1 MTKQE
6 LHAQYGPKLVCPLP
20 GPKARAAVEA
30 DHRLISPSY
39 TRSYPLVA
47 KRGRGVRIEDA
58 DGNEFLDFAAGIAV
72 VSTGHCHPEV
82 VAAIQKQAAELIHI
96 SGTDFY
102 NELLT
107 DLAERLSAVAPMP
120 GPHRFFYGN
129 SGAEA
134 IECAL
139 KLARYHTGRQ
149 QIISFFGA
157 FHGRTMGALSLTGSK
172 PQQKRRFSPL
182 VPGVT
187 HVRYPYVYRGCT
199 AARRKRK
206 PSAWAAR
213 ATSRRN
219 SSRPSCRRKRWPR
232 SSSSL
237 SRARAD
243 LCRRPTNFLR
253 ELRAICDRHGI
264 LLVADEVQCGCGR
277 TGKWWAIEHSGVE
290 PDIVCMAKGIAS
302 GMPLGV
308 CMTRAEIMDWAPGSH
323 ASTFGGNPVSIAAAL
338 ATMDIIEREAIANA
352 ARVGEFMLERV
363 RGWKHSHRSVGDVRG
378 RGLMIGIEIVKDKA
392 TREPAAELRN
402 RIETLAF
409 ERGLMI
415 LGCGETSLRLS
426 PAAHRQQ
433 GGSYGGARHSGRGAD
448 GGGEGIRTERGCGR
462 RRPELR
468 TVSAWIAGK
477 MEPAQRVCRVA
488 AASAAQSV
496 DCVQSVD

>member
-1 MTKQE
+1 MTNQE
-6 LHAQYGPKLVCPLP
+6 MHEKYGPKLVCQLP

-47 KRGRGVRIEDA
+47 KRGRGARIEDV

-102 NELLT
+102 NEHLT

-139 KLARYHTGRQ
+139 KVARYHTGRQ
-149 QIISFFGA
+149 QVISFFGA

-172 PQQKRRFSPL
+172 PQQKRRFAPL

-187 HVRYPYVYRGCT
+187 HVPYPYAYRGCT
-199 AARRKRK
+199 GGPQDEEVFSLGCARYIEEKLFKTILPPEEVAAIFVE
-206 PSAWAAR
+206 PIQGEGGYVPAPA
-213 ATSRRN
+213 
-219 SSRPSCRRKRWPR
+219 
-232 SSSSL
+232 
-237 SRARAD
+237 
-243 LCRRPTNFLR
+243 NFLR

-264 LLVADEVQCGCGR
+264 LLVSDEVQCGMGR
-277 TGKWWAIEHSGVE
+277 TGKWWAIEDSGVE
-290 PDIVCMAKGIAS
+290 PDIVCLAKGIAS

-308 CMTRAEIMDWAPGSH
+308 CMARAEIMDWVPGSH

-338 ATMDIIEREAIANA
+338 ATMDIIEREGLANA
-352 ARVGEFMLERV
+352 VRVGEFILERV
-363 RGWKHSHRSVGDVRG
+363 RGWKQSHPSVGDVRG

-392 TREPAAELRN
+392 TREPAAALRN
-402 RIETLAF
+402 RVEILAF
-409 ERGLMI
+409 ERGLML

-426 PAAHRQQ
+426 PPLIVSKEEA
-433 GGSYGGARHSGRGAD
+433 
-448 GGGEGIRTERGCGR
+448 
-462 RRPELR
+462 
-468 TVSAWIAGK
+468 TVALDILEESLAIAEKEYVQSA
-477 MEPAQRVCRVA
+477 VA
-488 AASAAQSV
+488 AATV
-496 DCVQSVD
+496 

>member
-1 MTKQE
+1 MNKQE
-6 LHAQYGPKLVCPLP
+6 LHAHYGPKLVCPLP

-47 KRGRGVRIEDA
+47 KRGRGVRIEDP

-107 DLAERLSAVAPMP
+107 DLAVRLSAVAPMP

-139 KLARYHTGRQ
+139 KIARYHTGRQ

-172 PQQKRRFSPL
+172 PQQKRRFAPL

-187 HVRYPYVYRGCT
+187 HVRYPYVYRGCKGNAQEEEAFSLDCARYIEEKLFKT
-199 AARRKRK
+199 VLPPEEVAAIFIE
-206 PSAWAAR
+206 PIQGEGGFVPAPA
-213 ATSRRN
+213 
-219 SSRPSCRRKRWPR
+219 
-232 SSSSL
+232 
-237 SRARAD
+237 
-243 LCRRPTNFLR
+243 NFLR

-264 LLVADEVQCGCGR
+264 LLVADEVQSGCGR
-277 TGKWWAIEHSGVE
+277 TGQWWAIEDSGVQ
-290 PDIVCMAKGIAS
+290 PDIVCIAKGIAS
-302 GMPLGV
+302 GMPLGI

-338 ATMDIIEREAIANA
+338 ATMDILEREAIANA
-352 ARVGEFMLERV
+352 ARVGEFMLERL
-363 RGWKHSHRSVGDVRG
+363 RGWKHSHASVGDVRG

-392 TREPAAELRN
+392 TREPAVELRN

-409 ERGLMI
+409 ERGLVM

-426 PAAHRQQ
+426 PALIVSKEEATVALDILEEVLTVAEKEHEL
-433 GGSYGGARHSGRGAD
+433 SG
-448 GGGEGIRTERGCGR
+448 
-462 RRPELR
+462 
-468 TVSAWIAGK
+468 
-477 MEPAQRVCRVA
+477 VA
-488 AASAAQSV
+488 AVTA
-496 DCVQSVD
+496 